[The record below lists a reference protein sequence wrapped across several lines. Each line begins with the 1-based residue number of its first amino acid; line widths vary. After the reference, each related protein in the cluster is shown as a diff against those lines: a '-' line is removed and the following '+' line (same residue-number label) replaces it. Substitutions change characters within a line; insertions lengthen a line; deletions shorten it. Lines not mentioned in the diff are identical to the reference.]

1 MSIISKEE
9 FDKIIEEVSTTG
21 TALIDR
27 KTLLNCIENY
37 TSMYIPN
44 NFKTTKRE
52 VCAIIKQEED
62 YKIILLPLN
71 QWNIDGL
78 GDERINTMDIILT
91 DDSKII
97 ETDDN
102 SEILQRK
109 GW

>member
-1 MSIISKEE
+1 MTVLSKKE
-9 FDKIIEEVSTTG
+9 FDKIIEEVSTIG

-27 KTLLNCIENY
+27 KVLLECIENY

-52 VCAIIKQEED
+52 VCAIIKHEED

-78 GDERINTMDIILT
+78 DDERINAMDVILT
-91 DDSKII
+91 DDNKII

-102 SEILQRK
+102 SEIIQRK

>member
-1 MSIISKEE
+1 MPVLSKEE
-9 FDKIIEEVSTTG
+9 FDRIIEEVNVAG

-27 KTLLNCIENY
+27 KVLLDCIENY

-78 GDERINTMDIILT
+78 NDERINTMNVILT
-91 DDSKII
+91 DDGKII
-97 ETDDN
+97 EIDE
-102 SEILQRK
+102 SLEVLQRK